1 LSCWLTRRL
10 GPALIYAWFL
20 TIRCREDDRS
30 RQVRRNAKARRRI
43 YAFWHAHQLGALVSY
58 RRQGGRVLISRSRD
72 GEYAAIL
79 AEQFGHVV
87 VRGSSSRDGAAGAR
101 ALIHAAQQ
109 GHPVA
114 VTPDGPRGPRHVVQK
129 GVLAIAART
138 GYPVAPVAVGYSDYW
153 ELRSWDRF
161 RIPKPFSV
169 AFAVMAPPIHV
180 PPGSTD
186 QDLAEL
192 AERLR
197 RVLIETEE
205 EADRLARS
213 AAGRS

>member
-1 LSCWLTRRL
+1 
-10 GPALIYAWFL
+10 
-20 TIRCREDDRS
+20 
-30 RQVRRNAKARRRI
+30 
-43 YAFWHAHQLGALVSY
+43 
-58 RRQGGRVLISRSRD
+58 
-72 GEYAAIL
+72 
-79 AEQFGHVV
+79 
-87 VRGSSSRDGAAGAR
+87 
-101 ALIHAAQQ
+101 
-109 GHPVA
+109 
-114 VTPDGPRGPRHVVQK
+114 
-129 GVLAIAART
+129 
-138 GYPVAPVAVGYSDYW
+138 
-153 ELRSWDRF
+153 
-161 RIPKPFSV
+161 V